1 MKSARKSIL
10 LHSDSFYDIAATTF
24 VEETSQDALLEMG
37 PYLAH
42 VHVRNNRALA
52 PGEQAER
59 YKDSV
64 SGQRYIDTVFD
75 GGEVE
80 LRPILAELNR
90 MRPH

>member
-1 MKSARKSIL
+1 
-10 LHSDSFYDIAATTF
+10 
-24 VEETSQDALLEMG
+24 MG

-42 VHVRNNRALA
+42 VHVRNNRALT

-80 LRPILAELNR
+80 FRPILAELNR
-90 MRPH
+90 MRYAGYLMIEYQERTILALPCSIMSLIYGG